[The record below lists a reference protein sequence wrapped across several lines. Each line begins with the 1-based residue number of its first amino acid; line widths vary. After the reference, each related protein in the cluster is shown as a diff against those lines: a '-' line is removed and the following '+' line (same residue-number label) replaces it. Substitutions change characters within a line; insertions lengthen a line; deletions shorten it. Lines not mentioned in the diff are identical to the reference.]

1 MVDLAQLRAVRSV
14 AQRQGFRA
22 AATEL
27 GMSRSALSHSI
38 AALEKQ
44 LGVRIFHRTTRS
56 VTLTEAGAAFLNEI
70 EQPLE
75 NLLIAVENVG
85 TAGSEPQGTLRL
97 NASLGA
103 ARQIMTPVLLEFLRR
118 YPKITVDLVTEGR
131 PIDIIEAGF
140 DAGIRLAELVPKDMI
155 AVPLGPEQRFAVV
168 AAPEYFRQHPPPATL
183 GDLKGHHCLRTR
195 LPDGGLYRWEF
206 ERNGERVSF
215 DGVGQLILDEPLLT
229 LEAARVGFG
238 VAYLSEWNVSKDLA
252 SGRLVRVLD
261 DWTRP
266 YPGLCLYYS
275 GRRHV
280 PPALRAMVDMLRDR
294 QISATSTK

>member
-22 AATEL
+22 AATDL
-27 GMSRSALSHSI
+27 GMSRSALSHCI

-56 VTLTEAGAAFLNEI
+56 VTLTEAGEAFLKEI
-70 EQPLE
+70 EEPLG
-75 NLLIAVENVG
+75 NLLIAVEN
-85 TAGSEPQGTLRL
+85 AGNTGGEPQGTLRL

-103 ARQIMTPVLLEFLRR
+103 ARQIMTPILLEFLRQ
-118 YPKITVDLVTEGR
+118 YPKVTIDLVTEGK
-131 PIDIIEAGF
+131 PIDVIEAGF

-155 AVPLGPEQRFAVV
+155 AIPLGPEQRFAVV
-168 AAPEYFRQHPPPATL
+168 ATPEYFRRHPPPATPA
-183 GDLKGHHCLRTR
+183 DLKEHHCLRTR

-206 ERNGERVSF
+206 ERRGERVNL

-229 LEAARVGFG
+229 LEAVRAGFG
-238 VAYLSEWNVSKDLA
+238 VAYLSEWNVSEDLA

-275 GRRHV
+275 GRRHM
-280 PPALRAMVDMLRDR
+280 PPVLRAMVDMLRDR
-294 QISATSTK
+294 